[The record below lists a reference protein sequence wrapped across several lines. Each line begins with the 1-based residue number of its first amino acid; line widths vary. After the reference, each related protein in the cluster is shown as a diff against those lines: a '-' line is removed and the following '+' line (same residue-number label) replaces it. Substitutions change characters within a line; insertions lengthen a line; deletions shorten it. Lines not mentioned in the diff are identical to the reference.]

1 MSASTTIEQ
10 PSPTEATPFD
20 DGWIYKHEMEL
31 LLRIAGFARWQ
42 ILGVF
47 DRRPLLHETD
57 AMTVQAWTALD
68 AKEKT

>member
-1 MSASTTIEQ
+1 
-10 PSPTEATPFD
+10 
-20 DGWIYKHEMEL
+20 MEL

-57 AMTVQAWTALD
+57 AMIVQAGLLSMRRRKHDEAT
-68 AKEKT
+68 